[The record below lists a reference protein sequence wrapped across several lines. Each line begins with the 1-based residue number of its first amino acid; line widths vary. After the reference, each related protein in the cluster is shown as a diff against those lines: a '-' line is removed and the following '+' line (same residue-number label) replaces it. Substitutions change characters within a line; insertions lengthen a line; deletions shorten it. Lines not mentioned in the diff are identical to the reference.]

1 MEQGFEY
8 SANLTGV
15 SFLLYELKQVIKLER
30 ESLNNREIK
39 EKVIKENIFQYKFTS
54 SLKRIAPTIV
64 KRMQVL
70 DKTLKDM
77 VLEAPLET
85 GKAINLYAI
94 MKTDKLFF
102 EFMDE
107 VIKEKL
113 EANDFII
120 DKKDINV
127 FFTSKAEQESKIAGW
142 TENTYNKLR
151 QVYFKLL
158 FESGILIDK
167 KSGTIRQLLI
177 DENLRDHIRNIGDIA
192 YLKAMGD
199 DEVLL

>member
-1 MEQGFEY
+1 MEKELKY

-30 ESLNNREIK
+30 EGLSKNEVK
-39 EKVIKENIFQYKFTS
+39 EKIIKENIFEYRFTS

-64 KRMQVL
+64 KRVQVL
-70 DKTLKDM
+70 SEELQEM
-77 VLEAPLET
+77 VLEETIET

-113 EANDFII
+113 EAGDLLI
-120 DKKDINV
+120 DKKDINI
-127 FFTSKAEQESKIAGW
+127 FFTSKAEQDVKIARW
-142 TENTYNKLR
+142 TENTFNKLR
-151 QVYFKLL
+151 QVYYKLL

-167 KSGTIRQLLI
+167 KNGNIRKILI
-177 DENLRDHIRNIGDIA
+177 EEKMRNHVRNIGDIA

-199 DEVLL
+199 DEVMT

>member
-1 MEQGFEY
+1 MEKELEY

-15 SFLLYELKQVIKLER
+15 SFLLYELKQVIKLEIDDI
-30 ESLNNREIK
+30 SIYEIK
-39 EKVIKENIFQYKFTS
+39 DKVSQENIFEYKFTS

-64 KRMQVL
+64 KRMEVL
-70 DKTLKDM
+70 DDTLKEM
-77 VLEAPLET
+77 VLKEPLET

-94 MKTDKLFF
+94 MKTDRLFF

-113 EANDFII
+113 EVNDFVI
-120 DKKDINV
+120 DKKDINE
-127 FFTSKAEQESKIAGW
+127 FFTSKAEQETKIAGW